1 MYITGVS
8 IKDGV
13 PLSVRMNVPSEN
25 YPFCTIDPNVAIVQ
39 VPDQRFKWLCEKYKP
54 ASEVT
59 RHSTGLC
66 A

>member
-1 MYITGVS
+1 M
-8 IKDGV
+8 
-13 PLSVRMNVPSEN
+13 SVRMNVPSEN